1 MYMIEIKDQ
10 FIAAHAIV
18 LPTGER
24 ETSHIHCWQ
33 VRMFLARKELDQY
46 NMVVDFHEVQV
57 LLKQILAPLDGFD
70 LNRVNG
76 LGDSP
81 TAELVARFIFDK
93 LTEKISE
100 IAPAVKVKSLAISEA
115 ENCWAWY
122 TCC

>member
-1 MYMIEIKDQ
+1 MIEIKDQ
-10 FIAAHAIV
+10 FTAAHAVI

-24 ETSHIHCWQ
+24 ESSHTHCWQ
-33 VRMFLARKELDQY
+33 VRLFLSRKELDQY

-57 LLKQILAPLDGFD
+57 LLKQILSSLEGSD

-81 TAELVARFIFDK
+81 TAELVARFIFDQ
-93 LTEKISE
+93 LTEKISK
-100 IAPAVKVKSLAISEA
+100 IAPAVKVKSLALSEA